1 MDALEE
7 SRLRNRIKCLAIRIE
22 ALEAYIKG
30 LSVIIAVQLVA
41 ICYLLN
47 RI

>member
-7 SRLRNRIKCLAIRIE
+7 SRLRNRIKCLEMRVDF
-22 ALEAYIKG
+22 LEACIKG
-30 LSVIIAVQLVA
+30 LSVIIAVQLFA